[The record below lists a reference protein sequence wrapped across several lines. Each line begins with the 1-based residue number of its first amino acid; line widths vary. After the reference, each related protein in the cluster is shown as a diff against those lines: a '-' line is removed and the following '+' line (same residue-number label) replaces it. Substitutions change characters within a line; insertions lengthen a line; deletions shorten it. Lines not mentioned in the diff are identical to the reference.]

1 MTEASKALN
10 REAKELGSQINLQGE
25 KEKSPTAADAGSTGA
40 STVTEDQ
47 ASGAA
52 GPVPVSSPE
61 TPPSFPAFP
70 FPMNPQMMFG
80 GAARYPNAMNP
91 NSMGFPFNPMM
102 PMPPFFFPN
111 MMYNPLM
118 MQPRP
123 MNPYPTAPL
132 PGFPPGFP
140 MPGWWMNP
148 GQVPQFG
155 AATATGVV
163 NQMSSSP
170 PSSLVGQSGAMPG
183 TSGAPPS
190 TSGAVPGTSG
200 AAPGTSGATPGTS
213 RAAPGTSGAAPGTSG
228 VVPGTSGA
236 MPGTSGVA
244 PDTSGA
250 APGTSGA
257 APSTSDAAPGP
268 STTSS
273 AVPNA
278 VFPPGPSQQA
288 KSPPL
293 TIPSVP
299 STVQNSPAQPS
310 ASESNFTASSASA
323 TAQSSTSSV
332 EDQDLNA
339 EQPSVVPDDPVPS
352 ASELRQRSVARGR
365 QASPVVQRTNLP
377 AELPRQQRSLS
388 SSIGRVLLNILVGV
402 LILCIIALLSRR
414 LYLLG

>member
-1 MTEASKALN
+1 
-10 REAKELGSQINLQGE
+10 
-25 KEKSPTAADAGSTGA
+25 
-40 STVTEDQ
+40 
-47 ASGAA
+47 
-52 GPVPVSSPE
+52 
-61 TPPSFPAFP
+61 
-70 FPMNPQMMFG
+70 
-80 GAARYPNAMNP
+80 
-91 NSMGFPFNPMM
+91 
-102 PMPPFFFPN
+102 
-111 MMYNPLM
+111 M

-123 MNPYPTAPL
+123 LNPYPTAPL

-155 AATATGVV
+155 AATGVV
-163 NQMSSSP
+163 NQMGSSP
-170 PSSLVGQSGAMPG
+170 PGSLVGQSGAMPG
-183 TSGAPPS
+183 AAPSTSGAVPS
-190 TSGAVPGTSG
+190 TSGAVPGTPRATPGTSG
-200 AAPGTSGATPGTS
+200 TAPGTSGAVPGTS
-213 RAAPGTSGAAPGTSG
+213 GVAPSTSGAAPGTSG
-228 VVPGTSGA
+228 VAPG
-236 MPGTSGVA
+236 VL
-244 PDTSGA
+244 DT
-250 APGTSGA
+250 APGTSGTAPSTSDA
-257 APSTSDAAPGP
+257 APSTSDAAPGS

-288 KSPPL
+288 KSAPL
-293 TIPSVP
+293 TVPSVP

-310 ASESNFTASSASA
+310 SLESNFTASSASA
-323 TAQSSTSSV
+323 TVQSSPGPV
-332 EDQDLNA
+332 EVHDLNA

-388 SSIGRVLLNILVGV
+388 SSIGRMLLNILVGV